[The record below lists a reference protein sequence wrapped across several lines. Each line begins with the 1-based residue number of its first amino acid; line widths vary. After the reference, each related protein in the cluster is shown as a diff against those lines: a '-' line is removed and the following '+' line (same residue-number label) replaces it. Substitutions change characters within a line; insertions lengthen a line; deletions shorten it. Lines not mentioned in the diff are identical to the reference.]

1 VQGTLYVQEC
11 GCEDLDTAFN
21 PISFCGKHQRDVRDL
36 FRYQG
41 VPANELYRCGECG
54 FQSRLWE
61 RLERHVY
68 REHLGVDR
76 P

>member
-1 VQGTLYVQEC
+1 MQATIWEQEC
-11 GCEDLDTAFN
+11 GCEDNGSAFN
-21 PISFCGKHQRDVRDL
+21 PVSFCGRHASEVEA
-36 FRYQG
+36 FG
-41 VPANELYRCGECG
+41 VPAEKLYRCGECG
-54 FQSRLWE
+54 FQSCQWE